1 MNERKT
7 LRKAQEKLLRRKVNE
22 SEERKRETIK
32 SKSKGKPGGTN
43 GIWFKSFTRD
53 SKSLFK
59 KWY

>member
-43 GIWFKSFTRD
+43 SIWFKSFTRD
-53 SKSLFK
+53 S
-59 KWY
+59 